1 MHLLFE
7 RKNNVHRE
15 KSLGKNYIQ
24 LNTKNG
30 PVTERCLVCDRLSCS
45 SPGWLFARGRE
56 RKTEGDRER
65 KRKTEGERGRQRE
78 RERGRQRE
86 TQREREGKTE
96 GDRGRER
103 KTEGVRGRER
113 ESLRF

>member
-1 MHLLFE
+1 MHVLFE

-65 KRKTEGERGRQRE
+65 KRKTEGERERKTEGDTE

-86 TQREREGKTE
+86 KEGERGRQRETE
-96 GDRGRER
+96 GESGR
-103 KTEGVRGRER
+103 V
-113 ESLRF
+113 FDFNVP